1 MKLEKLHYFLLLHN
15 ASFKKVRKVKKGFSG
30 VATLHFQNYCG
41 CGSVR
46 KSPRRR
52 SPTSAAPHVQ
62 GHRGSGQVAPVG
74 LGGHSLRVWRAAT
87 GAHMGGGDLHCSLSN
102 KLKNLHERHHV
113 LALRAGAPSPLRAGH
128 FACALLPVFWS
139 LDGDFHRAVYEYL
152 AHICCDA

>member
-62 GHRGSGQVAPVG
+62 GHRGSSQVAPVG
-74 LGGHSLRVWRAAT
+74 LGGHSPCVWRAAT
-87 GAHMGGGDLHCSLSN
+87 GAHMGGGDLHCMRDTTSLPS
-102 KLKNLHERHHV
+102 
-113 LALRAGAPSPLRAGH
+113 GPAPSPLRAGH